1 MKIKTNHMILIL
13 SVIILTVWLFTST
26 RRRIGYEEGENK
38 AGPTPD
44 ITQEEMDSVMKFVNA

>member
-1 MKIKTNHMILIL
+1 MILIL